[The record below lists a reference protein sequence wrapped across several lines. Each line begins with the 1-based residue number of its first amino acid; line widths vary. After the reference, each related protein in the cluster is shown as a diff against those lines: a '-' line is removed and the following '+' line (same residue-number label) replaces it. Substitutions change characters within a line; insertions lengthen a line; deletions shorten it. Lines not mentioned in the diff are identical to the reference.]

1 MVTLHSH
8 ATRLGVLDIGSN
20 TVHMLIVDAAPGARP
35 EPEASTKST
44 IRLMQYLKDDGSIK
58 KAGIEALLSA
68 VEKAMKLAEEY
79 EITSGAQLP
88 DDDAIESAL
97 REHYAIFDPN
107 GHAER
112 LLELRKAA
120 LIVMR
125 EVSDCKPL
133 LIRGVLNGCADKY
146 SDIYIAVE
154 CDDAKSLEIV
164 LIDREIEI
172 EVFPNERPGKNEPVE
187 EIVFEAPVIRGG
199 YFDRQ
204 HLTVWVRLKV
214 FEDHAK
220 IKNLIKKN
228 PDPWQIEEETA
239 KTANIEQLERLIS
252 LTEPE

>member
-1 MVTLHSH
+1 MRNKD
-8 ATRLGVLDIGSN
+8 TRGLAAEAAAIIAEGVPDWSE
-20 TVHMLIVDAAPGARP
+20 AR
-35 EPEASTKST
+35 
-44 IRLMQYLKDDGSIK
+44 R
-58 KAGIEALLSA
+58 
-68 VEKAMKLAEEY
+68 KLAEEY

-154 CDDAKSLEIV
+154 CDDAKSLEID

-172 EVFPNERPGKNEPVE
+172 VE

-220 IKNLIKKN
+220 IKNLIKKA
-228 PDPWQIEEETA
+228 PDSWQIEDETA
-239 KTANIEQLERLIS
+239 KTADIKQLERLIS
-252 LTEPE
+252 LTEEK

>member
-1 MVTLHSH
+1 MRNKD
-8 ATRLGVLDIGSN
+8 TRGLAAEAAAIIAEGVPDWSE
-20 TVHMLIVDAAPGARP
+20 AR
-35 EPEASTKST
+35 
-44 IRLMQYLKDDGSIK
+44 R
-58 KAGIEALLSA
+58 
-68 VEKAMKLAEEY
+68 KLAEEY

-154 CDDAKSLEIV
+154 CDESKSFRTNGPERTNPSKRSFLRLRSSEAAI
-164 LIDREIEI
+164 LI
-172 EVFPNERPGKNEPVE
+172 
-187 EIVFEAPVIRGG
+187 
-199 YFDRQ
+199 
-204 HLTVWVRLKV
+204 
-214 FEDHAK
+214 
-220 IKNLIKKN
+220 
-228 PDPWQIEEETA
+228 
-239 KTANIEQLERLIS
+239 AN
-252 LTEPE
+252 T

>member
-1 MVTLHSH
+1 MRNKD
-8 ATRLGVLDIGSN
+8 TRGLAAEAAAIIAEGVPDWSE
-20 TVHMLIVDAAPGARP
+20 AR
-35 EPEASTKST
+35 
-44 IRLMQYLKDDGSIK
+44 R
-58 KAGIEALLSA
+58 
-68 VEKAMKLAEEY
+68 KLAEEY

-133 LIRGVLNGCADKY
+133 LIRGVLNGRADKY